1 MTQRE
6 ATPGSGGRSGAA
18 RIGFIG
24 GGNMARSML
33 GGLLASGH
41 PAERITV
48 GEPDAAARA
57 RLEPLGALQLTD
69 DNERV
74 VRDSD
79 LVVLAVKPQVMHRV
93 VAPLTAAL
101 TARQANGAPA
111 PVLMSIAAGITITM
125 LERWAGALP
134 VVRCMPNTPSLV
146 GAGMAGLCA
155 NAAVDDAG
163 RALATQVMEA
173 VGKVVWVKDEA
184 LIDAV
189 IAASG
194 SGPAYFFQLME
205 AMVEGATGL
214 GLEEST
220 ARALVLQT
228 ALGAARMAI
237 ESDTPPA
244 ELRRQVTSPG
254 GTTEAAL
261 ATFAEGD
268 LAGIVVRGMQAA
280 AARAD
285 ALARELDQ

>member
-6 ATPGSGGRSGAA
+6 AA

-24 GGNMARSML
+24 GGNMARSII

-41 PAERITV
+41 PAERIIV
-48 GEPDAAARA
+48 GEPSEDARS
-57 RLEPLGALQLTD
+57 RLGGLGALQLTG
-69 DNERV
+69 DNEAV
-74 VRDSD
+74 VNGSD
-79 LVVLAVKPQVMHRV
+79 LLVLAVKPQVMHAV
-93 VAPLTAAL
+93 VTPLAATL
-101 TARQANGAPA
+101 AKRRSDGTP
-111 PVLMSIAAGITITM
+111 PVLMSIAAGITISM
-125 LERWAGALP
+125 LERWAGPLP

-155 NAAVDDAG
+155 NADVPEQG
-163 RALATQVMEA
+163 RALATEVMEA
-173 VGKVVWVKDEA
+173 VGKVVWVEDEA

-194 SGPAYFFQLME
+194 SGPAYFFRVME
-205 AMVEGATGL
+205 AMIEGATEL

-237 ESDTPPA
+237 ESNTPPA

-268 LAGIVVRGMQAA
+268 LAGWLVRGMQAA